1 MRVLFLG
8 NSHTYFNDMPR
19 LFADMCGELSGE
31 RSEVTMLAYSGRSL
45 AWHREEY
52 FSLRFALLYG
62 GYEYCAAQRLKN

>member
-31 RSEVTMLAYSGRSL
+31 RPEVTMLAYSGRSL